1 MGQRSDAGHGA
12 RNVRMSAVRI
22 MLCMVPVLLWAIVWL
37 MPGTAA
43 AQAAGNAVRIAAM
56 TMDGQERSFVL
67 IAFDQPVAQG
77 RVGKI
82 AGSAPATLDP
92 RVDGTW
98 SWISPFVLR
107 FDAKTPLKQNARYKI
122 TFNQSRLLDKGMRL
136 ADGEVAYL
144 KTGSF
149 GVRKFEITQE
159 TDPKEPGKTILR
171 GVLELSEAVEPEQLL
186 KFLTLKDPAGKEQ
199 EISLQTTWR
208 SRYLTFAAGP
218 FPRTKQAAKYTL
230 TLAKGLRQAEGDLE
244 LEAPVTRQVTVQLNP
259 NLTVKDASAS
269 SRPGQGTV
277 TITFSSPVEQGAA
290 REAIR
295 VEPQVAYSVVASGE
309 ELLINGKFL
318 PGETYTIS
326 LAKGLQALDGARLQQ
341 AVTVKADIPDL
352 EPTLGFSGK
361 GVFLSKAGFKTLG
374 LTSVNTDS
382 ATLAVDRVYR
392 NNLFLLLGQY
402 SSGTLLED
410 ENYGGEVYD
419 YLGDRLLSK
428 DIDLPEEMNVEQVIP
443 LELETLI
450 PAEEKGLF
458 RISAALPGRYSAAQR
473 WVLLTDIGLVAKL
486 GVDELVVS
494 AASVD
499 TLQALPD
506 VRLTLLSYQNQ
517 VLATGETNDQGVWEV
532 ALDKAALEK
541 HRPYLLLAE
550 TDDDF
555 SFLLFDQFRIDQ
567 TGQDVGG
574 LAMAQ
579 AGYTAYLYGE
589 RDLYRPGETAHG
601 VILVRDAS
609 LGTPPPMPL
618 KLVHKDPRG
627 QELAAMVVKSDEQG
641 VATFDLDI
649 PAFALTGRYLVE
661 CLVADRVVGEYR
673 YQVEEFL
680 PDRIKV
686 DVLAPDAEPR
696 AGQSLRFTVDSRYFF
711 GPPASG
717 LPMEA
722 TVRLK
727 PAPFSSKA
735 FPGYLFGNADLKFQD
750 QEIFVKE
757 GMLDDEGRISLETVI
772 PDGVRPPAALQAEI
786 VARVRERGGRGVA
799 ARLTRMVHA
808 YPRYVGIK
816 QLGRTGVN
824 PGEPMTFDY
833 VLVNPDGNR
842 TEAAA
847 SLKAVIWKD
856 QWQTVLRRTP
866 SGSFRYES
874 ERQSVPMEELA
885 LTAAGGQGSFQWTP
899 PAFGSYR
906 VEIADEQGGAASQA
920 TFYAGGWGYSPWA
933 VENPATLE
941 LVPDKAEYK
950 PGETA
955 TVQIRAPFGG
965 RLLVTVEKDRV
976 YDLQLHPMEGNTA
989 TVSFPVTEAYSP
1001 NVYVSAILVR
1011 RAGEIEPGMVGRAA
1025 GWTPLFVD
1033 REANRPAI
1041 AFTMPQV
1048 MRPEGPLT
1056 IEAKTDPG
1064 AVVTLAAVDEGIL
1077 QLINQKTPNPFG
1089 HFYAKRALEMQSY
1102 DTFAMLLPEVNPTE
1116 GRSPAG
1122 GDDGRAGQ
1130 FVRTESLR
1138 RVKPVRFWSGP
1149 LVADAQGLVSWTIEV
1164 PDFNGALRV
1173 MAVASKGRR
1182 FGAAQEQVKVRAPV
1196 IVSATFPRFLS
1207 FGEAVK
1213 IPVSVRNDVG
1223 QDATFQVQLAVEG
1236 PAGLKTPGNQTV
1248 AVPQGRE
1255 SLVYFDLHTE
1265 QVEGMVEA
1273 EATAGTL
1280 NGTQALSGK
1289 DGVEFMVRAPLPA
1302 RTVTQAGSLAGTPA
1316 VSATVEIPQEAAFL
1330 PDTVRREVHVGRFP
1344 LLRYAGSLK
1353 ELLGYPYGCL
1363 EQTVSQA
1370 FPLLYFADMADALEP
1385 ELFRNRSAQAMVQ
1398 SAIRR
1403 VQTMQTQ
1410 DGGFAM
1416 WPGGREPW
1424 PWATAQAAH
1433 FLTEAKAAGFQVGE
1447 AMYAKAL
1454 DALGTMLK
1462 EHEDTSAAGLK
1473 TLAYAAF
1480 VLAKAGKA
1488 DRGSMDYLQEE
1499 HGKVLRPEAAA
1510 LLGGAFALAG
1520 NAQALERLLENTWKV
1535 EDVARSTGGALDSS
1549 IGNLALRVLVLQEA
1563 LPGDRRVADLV
1574 KHLVRLMDAS
1584 RFRSTQENS
1593 FAFLALGSFFRA
1605 QQAKGPF
1612 SGVVSLGEERLG
1624 TFNETTPLSL
1634 TGARAVTGELP
1645 LTIALDPAPAGSA
1658 PQEGAVFYTVFTRG
1672 LPELASHKPVA
1683 AGLELQREFLTR
1695 DGKPVN
1701 MQGLKQGDLVVMRT
1715 RLRSTVGPVA
1725 NVAVSTLLPAGLEV
1739 ENPRLSTSERLPW
1752 VEQVAEV
1759 GYQDIRDD
1767 RIITFLNLPGKNW
1780 VNLYALLR
1788 AVTPG
1793 TFITPPV
1800 QAEAM
1805 YDPSLLAAGELSTT
1819 VIGVDQTG
1827 GGKAAPEPKAVP
1839 TRTINKQTAEEAD
1852 PGAGHALASVAP

>member
-1 MGQRSDAGHGA
+1 MPQRCAAGIA
-12 RNVRMSAVRI
+12 RDCRWNPIPRLLSAW
-22 MLCMVPVLLWAIVWL
+22 LPVLPAVLLAGLVWL
-37 MPGTAA
+37 TGVAA
-43 AQAAGNAVRIAAM
+43 AQSPPAAAAGNAVRIAAM
-56 TMDGQERSFVL
+56 TMDGQARSFVL

-82 AGSAPATLDP
+82 TGGAPAVLDP
-92 RVDGTW
+92 RIEGTW

-107 FDAKTPLKQNARYKI
+107 FDANTPLRQNARYKI
-122 TFNQSRLLDKGMRL
+122 SFNQARLLPKGMRL
-136 ADGEVAYL
+136 ADGETAFL
-144 KTGSF
+144 KTGVF
-149 GVRKFEITQE
+149 GVRKLEVTQE
-159 TDPKEPGKTILR
+159 TDPKAPAKTILR
-171 GVLELSEAVEPEQLL
+171 GVLELSEAVDPEQLL
-186 KFLTLKDPAGKEQ
+186 KFLTLKDPAGKQQ

-208 SRYLTFAAGP
+208 SRHLTFAAGP
-218 FPRTKQAAKYTL
+218 FPRTKDAAKYTF

-244 LEAPVTRQVTVQLNP
+244 LEAPFTRLVTVQLNP
-259 NLTVKDASAS
+259 NLTVKNASAV
-269 SRPGQGTV
+269 SRSGQGTV
-277 TITFSSPVEQGAA
+277 TITLSAGVEQAAA
-290 REAIR
+290 RDAIR
-295 VEPQVAYSVVASGE
+295 VEPPVAYSVVASGE
-309 ELLINGKFL
+309 EVLLNGKFA
-318 PGETYTIS
+318 PGQTYTIT
-326 LAKGLQALDGARLQQ
+326 LAKGLKALDGARLQQ
-341 AVTVKADIPDL
+341 GVTVRADMPDL

-374 LTSVNTDS
+374 LTSVNTDTAS
-382 ATLAVDRVYR
+382 LAVDRVYR

-428 DIDLPEEMNVEQVIP
+428 DITLPADTNVEQATP
-443 LELETLI
+443 LELDSLI
-450 PAEEKGLF
+450 PADEKGLF

-499 TLQALPD
+499 SLQALPD

-517 VLATGETNDQGVWEV
+517 VLATGKTSEQGLWEV

-574 LAMAQ
+574 LQMAQ

-601 VILVRDAS
+601 VALLRDAS
-609 LGTPPPMPL
+609 LGTPPAMPL

-627 QELAAMVVKSDEQG
+627 QELAAMVIKSDAQG

-649 PAFALTGRYLVE
+649 PPFALTGRYLVE
-661 CLVADRVVGEYR
+661 CLVADKVVGEYR

-686 DVLAPDAEPR
+686 DVQAPDAEPR
-696 AGQSLRFTVDSRYFF
+696 VGQALRFTVDSRYFF
-711 GPPASG
+711 GPPASA
-717 LPMEA
+717 LPVEA

-750 QEIFVKE
+750 QEIFNKE
-757 GMLDDEGRISLETVI
+757 GVLDEEGRISLETVI
-772 PDGVRPPAALQAEI
+772 PEGVRPPAALQAEM

-799 ARLTRMVHA
+799 ARLTRTVHA
-808 YPRYVGIK
+808 YARYVGIK

-833 VLVNPDGNR
+833 VVVDPDGNR

-856 QWQTVLRRTP
+856 QWQTVLRKTP

-874 ERQSVPMEELA
+874 ERQSVPMEELS

-899 PAFGSYR
+899 PDFGSYR

-955 TVQIRAPFGG
+955 TVQIRAPFAG
-965 RLLVTVEKDRV
+965 RVLVTVEKDRV

-1001 NVYVSAILVR
+1001 NVYISAILVR
-1011 RAGEIEPGMVGRAA
+1011 KAGEIEPGMVGRAA

-1041 AFTMPQV
+1041 AFSLPPM

-1056 IEAKTDPG
+1056 IEAVTDPD

-1089 HFYAKRALEMQSY
+1089 HFYAKRALEMNSY

-1149 LVADAQGLVSWTIEV
+1149 LVADSQGKVRWTIEV

-1173 MAVASKGRR
+1173 MAVVAKGKR
-1182 FGAAQEQVKVRAPV
+1182 FGSAQEQVQVRAPV

-1213 IPVSVRNDVG
+1213 IPVSVRNDIG
-1223 QDATFQVQLAVEG
+1223 QDATFQVQLMADG
-1236 PAGLKTPGNQTV
+1236 PAGVKGGNQTV
-1248 AVPQGRE
+1248 AVSQGRE
-1255 SLVYFDLHTE
+1255 SLVYFDLTTE
-1265 QVEGMVEA
+1265 DAEGIVA
-1273 EATAGTL
+1273 ATATAGTM

-1302 RTVTQAGSLAGTPA
+1302 RTVVESGSLAESS
-1316 VSATVEIPQEAAFL
+1316 VTVAIPTEAAFI
-1330 PDTVRREVHVGRFP
+1330 PGTVRREVHVGRFP

-1353 ELLGYPYGCL
+1353 DLLGYPYGCL

-1370 FPLLYFADMADALEP
+1370 FPLLYFADMAAALEP
-1385 ELFRNRSAQAMVQ
+1385 ALFRQRSAQAMVQ

-1416 WPGGREPW
+1416 WPGSKKSW
-1424 PWATAQAAH
+1424 PWATVQAAH

-1447 AMYAKAL
+1447 AMYAKTL

-1462 EHEDTSAAGLK
+1462 EHEDTSSAGLK

-1499 HGKVLRPEAAA
+1499 HGKALRPGAAT
-1510 LLGGAFALAG
+1510 LLGGAFALSG
-1520 NAQALERLLENTWKV
+1520 NVQAMESLLEHKWKV
-1535 EDVARSTGGALDSS
+1535 EDLARSTGGALDSS
-1549 IGNLALRVLVLQEA
+1549 IGNLALRVLVLQEV
-1563 LPGDRRVADLV
+1563 LPGDRRVEELIR
-1574 KHLVRLMDAS
+1574 HLVRLMDAS

-1593 FAFLALGSFFRA
+1593 FAFLALGSYFRA

-1612 SGVVSLGEERLG
+1612 SGAVYRGEEKLG
-1624 TFNETTPLSL
+1624 TFSDTAPLSL
-1634 TGARAVTGELP
+1634 TGTKAIMDDGP
-1645 LTIALDPAPAGSA
+1645 LTIALDPGSA
-1658 PQEGAVFYTVFTRG
+1658 PQEGAVYYTVFTTG
-1672 LPELASHKPVA
+1672 LPETASHKPVA
-1683 AGLELQREFLTR
+1683 DGLELQREFLTR

-1701 MQGLKQGDLVVMRT
+1701 MQALKQGDLVVMRT
-1715 RLRSTVGPVA
+1715 RLRSTVGGVD

-1739 ENPRLSTSERLPW
+1739 ENPRLATSERLPW

-1759 GYQDIRDD
+1759 GHQDIRDD
-1767 RIITFLNLPGKNW
+1767 RIVTFLDLPGKDW

-1793 TFITPPV
+1793 AFITPPA

-1805 YDPSLLAAGELSTT
+1805 YDPALLATGELSTT

-1827 GGKAAPEPKAVP
+1827 GGKAAPVP
-1839 TRTINKQTAEEAD
+1839 TRTIKKKTAEEAD
-1852 PGAGHALASVAP
+1852 SGAGHALASVVQ